1 MLADMILQLADRKPL
16 NEELRQRI
24 ASRAAALKVEAMVPY
39 YGSLQ
44 KDPSHQSAYFL
55 AVDGIRGEPLLL
67 RFAPAS
73 SPASALFPQSILIG
87 RMRPGARELVVNA
100 VPFGPEDGA
109 AIRRY
114 VEQVDAA
121 LLPRPQ
127 GPQVSIAV
135 GTSKPEID
143 LPSAFA
149 AYRSI
154 QKKAGINVASVVV
167 KARHAEQVRTFFEAT
182 LWAAIRSGWREG
194 YNLGVEVNADGHH
207 NAQAII
213 REAAGYS
220 RFVID
225 VSQLEEATLSE
236 EDGAWCLNEFSRT
249 FSTGDASYE
258 LTSDE
263 ILRLATKFHRKLLRA
278 EELHDSIRLMKAQHR
293 AGRTFDFELAVNAQ
307 NAEEL
312 LFCLHWM
319 KARGRAPQMVRAATM
334 TPEMAGVAR
343 FFSAT
348 VDADENSELDGAG
361 RWNCTVNGADRIV
374 DCWER
379 MRAG

>member
-1 MLADMILQLADRKPL
+1 MI
-16 NEELRQRI
+16 
-24 ASRAAALKVEAMVPY
+24 PY

-55 AVDGIRGEPLLL
+55 AADGIRGEPLLL

-135 GTSKPEID
+135 AASKPESE
-143 LPSAFA
+143 LPAAFA
-149 AYRSI
+149 AFRSI
-154 QKKAGINVASVVV
+154 QKKTGINVASVVV
-167 KARHAEQVRTFFEAT
+167 TARHAEQVRTFYEAT

-194 YNLGVEVNADGHH
+194 YNLGVEVDADGHE
-207 NAQAII
+207 NAKAIL
-213 REAAGYS
+213 RDAAGYS
-220 RFVID
+220 RFIID
-225 VSQLEEATLSE
+225 VSRLNEGTLGE
-236 EDGAWCLNEFSRT
+236 EDRAWCLNEFSRT

-258 LTSDE
+258 LTSDA
-263 ILRLATKFHRKLLRA
+263 ILQLATKFHRKLLRA
-278 EELHDSIRLMKAQHR
+278 EELHDAIRLMKAQHR
-293 AGRTFDFELAVNAQ
+293 VGRTFDFELALDARS
-307 NAEEL
+307 AEEL

-319 KARGRAPQMVRAATM
+319 KARGRALQMVRAAPLTR
-334 TPEMAGVAR
+334 EMAGVAR

-348 VDADENSELDGAG
+348 VDADESSEFDGTG
-361 RWNCTVNGADRIV
+361 RWNCTVNGAARIV
-374 DCWER
+374 QCWDR